1 MTKQIVKKH
10 VKAAFNKA
18 DYDRSDQPAK
28 NVIVKYL
35 EDNGHEILNTK
46 EDYNVDIKSIKGDNK
61 YFSEVE
67 IKWGWKGDWN
77 PSWTEIR
84 IPYRKQRLIDKKEKA
99 DESNSFL
106 NFYVI
111 RSDLEYAWRIK
122 DTLMIES
129 EVREAR
135 GRYITKGEQFFHIPY
150 EKAELIQL

>member
-1 MTKQIVKKH
+1 MIKTTKRP
-10 VKAAFNKA
+10 F
-18 DYDRSDQPAK
+18 DRALYNASDQPAR
-28 NVIVKYL
+28 NVIVSYL
-35 EDNGHEILNTK
+35 TNNGHEILDTK

-122 DTLMIES
+122 DSLMLES
-129 EVREAR
+129 EVREAS
-135 GRYITKGEQFFHIPY
+135 GRYITKGEKFFHIPY
-150 EKAELIQL
+150 EKAELIKL

>member
-1 MTKQIVKKH
+1 MIKTTKRP
-10 VKAAFNKA
+10 F
-18 DYDRSDQPAK
+18 DRALYNASDQPAR
-28 NVIVKYL
+28 NVIVSYL
-35 EDNGHEILNTK
+35 TNNGHEILDTK

-122 DTLMIES
+122 DSLMLES
-129 EVREAR
+129 EVREAS

>member
-1 MTKQIVKKH
+1 MNQSKTTKRP
-10 VKAAFNKA
+10 F
-18 DYDRSDQPAK
+18 DRALYNASEQPER
-28 NVIVKYL
+28 NVIVSYL
-35 EDNGHEILNTK
+35 TNNGHEILDTK
-46 EDYNVDIKSIKGDNK
+46 EDYNVDIKIIKGDNK

-99 DESNSFL
+99 DESSSFL

-122 DTLMIES
+122 DSLMLES
-129 EVREAR
+129 EVREAS
-135 GRYITKGEQFFHIPY
+135 GRYITKGEKFFHIPY
-150 EKAELIQL
+150 EKAELIKL

>member
-1 MTKQIVKKH
+1 MNQSKTTKKP
-10 VKAAFNKA
+10 F
-18 DYDRSDQPAK
+18 DRALYNASDQPAR
-28 NVIVKYL
+28 NVIVSYL
-35 EDNGHEILNTK
+35 TNNGHEILDTK

-99 DESNSFL
+99 DESSSFL

-122 DTLMIES
+122 DSLMLES
-129 EVREAR
+129 EVREAS
-135 GRYITKGEQFFHIPY
+135 GRYITKGEKFFHIPY
-150 EKAELIQL
+150 EKAELIKL

>member
-1 MTKQIVKKH
+1 MNQSKTTKRP
-10 VKAAFNKA
+10 F
-18 DYDRSDQPAK
+18 DRALYNASDQPAR
-28 NVIVKYL
+28 NVIVSYL
-35 EDNGHEILNTK
+35 TNNGHEILDTK

-99 DESNSFL
+99 DESSSFL

-122 DTLMIES
+122 DSLMLES
-129 EVREAR
+129 EVREAS
-135 GRYITKGEQFFHIPY
+135 GRYITKGEKFFHIPY
-150 EKAELIQL
+150 EKAELIKL

>member
-1 MTKQIVKKH
+1 MIKTTKRP
-10 VKAAFNKA
+10 F
-18 DYDRSDQPAK
+18 DRALYNASDQPAR
-28 NVIVKYL
+28 NVIVSYL
-35 EDNGHEILNTK
+35 TNNGHKILDTK

-129 EVREAR
+129 EVREAS